1 MDRGEKSERKKKEGR
16 LFDDHLFSVQQNP
29 GRGGGRQNKKEKM
42 RVPKRGQ
49 KRKIAKE
56 EKCSRRRRSPEGKA
70 IKKHPI
76 WMQVPPGPW
85 TGNFALRGISR
96 EKFVLGGTHLIGQGL
111 PR

>member
-56 EKCSRRRRSPEGKA
+56 EKTEFLVQSKKKKPRRQSHQETPDLDVSPA
-70 IKKHPI
+70 
-76 WMQVPPGPW
+76 GP
-85 TGNFALRGISR
+85 LD
-96 EKFVLGGTHLIGQGL
+96 
-111 PR
+111 

>member
-1 MDRGEKSERKKKEGR
+1 MDRGEKSERKKNEGR

-56 EKCSRRRRSPEGKA
+56 EKVRGKNTQE
-70 IKKHPI
+70 P
-76 WMQVPPGPW
+76 
-85 TGNFALRGISR
+85 NER
-96 EKFVLGGTHLIGQGL
+96 ELIGED
-111 PR
+111 